1 LGNKRIPTS
10 IVGVTQSRIILAESL
25 GLILRWNPIGVVNA
39 ATGVVGGLFVNIP
52 RTSREFS
59 LFPVIFLS
67 AYGNECDDV
76 VFV

>member
-10 IVGVTQSRIILAESL
+10 IVGVAQSRIILTESL
-25 GLILRWNPIGVVNA
+25 GLIRRGNAVGVVNA

-52 RTSREFS
+52 SPSREFS
-59 LFPVIFLS
+59 LSTIIFLS

>member
-1 LGNKRIPTS
+1 MNT
-10 IVGVTQSRIILAESL
+10 TA
-25 GLILRWNPIGVVNA
+25 
-39 ATGVVGGLFVNIP
+39 GVVGGLFVNIP

-59 LFPVIFLS
+59 LSTVIFLS

>member
-10 IVGVTQSRIILAESL
+10 IVGITQSRIILAESL
-25 GLILRWNPIGVVNA
+25 GLILRWNAIGVVNA

-52 RTSREFS
+52 SPSRQFS
-59 LFPVIFLS
+59 LSTVIFLS

-76 VFV
+76 VFI